1 VNEKDL
7 VELWNDKRRQLIQA
21 QLHSVIALS
30 VITVLVLFRAFI
42 QAPPY
47 VAIFAL
53 VFLVTVGG
61 LSVLSQFA
69 IIREAK
75 SVVEE
80 LDAKENLGPVAQT
93 IAASS
98 TYLTLTQALMAV
110 FSVALLVAF
119 VLVAF
124 L

>member
-47 VAIFAL
+47 VAIFA
-53 VFLVTVGG
+53 
-61 LSVLSQFA
+61 
-69 IIREAK
+69 
-75 SVVEE
+75 
-80 LDAKENLGPVAQT
+80 